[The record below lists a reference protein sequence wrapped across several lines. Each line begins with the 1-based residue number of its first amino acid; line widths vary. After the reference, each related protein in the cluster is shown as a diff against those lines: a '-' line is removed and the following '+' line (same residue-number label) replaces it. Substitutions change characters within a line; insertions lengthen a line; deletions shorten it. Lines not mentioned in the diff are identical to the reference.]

1 MGLAVIILAAVYGV
15 TGGLL
20 LPRAAY
26 RLSVEP
32 DRPWRDRCPEG
43 HPLPGWLGL
52 ARCRGGLD
60 SPAAPEAP
68 GAPAGPLAPTAPG
81 APAPPHPTAPATPA
95 PVRPGARAAAVPPH
109 PDTLVSPGSAH
120 PETPTPPASPH
131 PDTPATP
138 APVRPGAPAPSGGTP
153 PVRTPPGGS
162 APMRPH
168 AYGPSSARTAA
179 LSGAVCAALAAAG
192 GPRPEVA
199 VFVALAPALVLLALV
214 DLAVHRLPDPLTLPL
229 AALTAALLGGAALL
243 PGAAGSWRLALLG
256 GAALGASYL
265 VLFLINPAG
274 MGFGDVKLA
283 LSLGVALG
291 WYGWGVWIAGAFL
304 GFLYGAAY
312 GLTLVL
318 RGRGGLKAA
327 IPFGPFMAAGAFT
340 GMLLGGFGA

>member
-68 GAPAGPLAPTAPG
+68 CAPAGPPAQPETPA
-81 APAPPHPTAPATPA
+81 APAPPHPDAPVAPAPVRPDTPVSPGSAHPDAPAGPPAQPETPAAPAPPHPDAPATPA
-95 PVRPGARAAAVPPH
+95 PVRP
-109 PDTLVSPGSAH
+109 D
-120 PETPTPPASPH
+120 
-131 PDTPATP
+131 
-138 APVRPGAPAPSGGTP
+138 APAPS
-153 PVRTPPGGS
+153 VRTPS
-162 APMRPH
+162 VRTAPVRSH
-168 AYGPSSARTAA
+168 AYGPSSVRTAA

-312 GLTLVL
+312 GLALVL